1 MMTKSDPI
9 LIRAASSARDALDFA
24 YATVYV
30 ALGLL
35 AALCLAVLLYF
46 LLSRLGLF
54 TVDGRVRAAL
64 LIAFAPL
71 LLFPLF
77 NIWSIVV
84 GADGIRFRRLLGW
97 PRFLDWAEIAA
108 IEPAT
113 RRDVFVNGWLWPPLP
128 PREITTAMTTLGH
141 FRITS
146 KGGRYLFYPPAD
158 SEVFLEAVKRFGH
171 LTHPFSRP
179 ATPAADG

>member
-1 MMTKSDPI
+1 MTKSDPI
-9 LIRAASSARDALDFA
+9 LIKPASFARDALDFA

-35 AALCLAVLLYF
+35 AAFCLAVLVYF

-54 TVDGRVRAAL
+54 TVEGRIRAAL

-77 NIWSIVV
+77 NIWFIVV
-84 GADGIRFRRLLGW
+84 DVDGIRFRRLLGW
-97 PRFLDWAEIAA
+97 PRFLHWADIAT

-113 RRDVFVNGWLWPPLP
+113 RRDVFVDGWLWPPFP

-146 KGGRYLFYPPAD
+146 KEGRYLFYPPVD
-158 SEVFLEAVKRFGH
+158 SEVFLEAVKRFGPPNPPIQP
-171 LTHPFSRP
+171 TGY
-179 ATPAADG
+179 AGG